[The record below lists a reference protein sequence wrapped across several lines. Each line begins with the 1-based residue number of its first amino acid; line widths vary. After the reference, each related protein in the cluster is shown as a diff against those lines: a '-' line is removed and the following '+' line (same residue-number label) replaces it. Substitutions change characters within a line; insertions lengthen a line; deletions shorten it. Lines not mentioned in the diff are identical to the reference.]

1 MTAAKRTPKTD
12 FKSPDQQDTVKDI
25 RVIDDPPAEPKGPGM
40 AVANEGVAAAEDLE
54 ITKEHEAPEID
65 EETRKEN
72 IRRMYEE

>member
-12 FKSPDQQDTVKDI
+12 LKSPGQQDTVKDI
-25 RVIDDPPAEPKGPGM
+25 REDLAKEEPKGPGM
-40 AVANEGVAAAEDLE
+40 ETVDEGVAAAEDME
-54 ITKEHEAPEID
+54 ITKERKAPEID

>member
-1 MTAAKRTPKTD
+1 MTAAKRTPKTEA
-12 FKSPDQQDTVKDI
+12 KKE
-25 RVIDDPPAEPKGPGM
+25 EPKGPGM

-54 ITKEHEAPEID
+54 ITKEHKAPEID